1 MRDDYVPKITYDQ
14 IYKFVMLEIRKN
26 DEKDKGLFVI

>member
-1 MRDDYVPKITYDQ
+1 MRDDYVPKITYYQ
-14 IYKFVMLEIRKN
+14 IYKFVTLEIRKN